1 MFAAVLIPAKLQS
14 FLKKLQQRRAKYTL
28 SFGFIASKSQ
38 NFTNYL
44 ISLAIKAS
52 FTRYYFDISI

>member
-14 FLKKLQQRRAKYTL
+14 FLKILQQRRAKYTL
-28 SFGFIASKSQ
+28 SYGFIESKSQ

-52 FTRYYFDISI
+52 FTR

>member
-14 FLKKLQQRRAKYTL
+14 FLKIRQQRRAKYTL

-44 ISLAIKAS
+44 ISLAIKVS
-52 FTRYYFDISI
+52 FTR

>member
-14 FLKKLQQRRAKYTL
+14 FLKILQQRQAKYTL
-28 SFGFIASKSQ
+28 SFGFIASKPQ
-38 NFTNYL
+38 NFTNYR

-52 FTRYYFDISI
+52 FTR